1 MRFRYLLTSSCLA
14 ALAASSPTVGNAGP
28 WIPAPKEYSSEVR
41 VSLFSANDFHFAN
54 GGRREFAGGGHL
66 DERKLTLWNELG
78 WKKNMSAVIALPILN
93 VSRTL
98 GDGTSMTATG
108 AGDLLLGLRY
118 RLLGRGAGSR
128 SVMSLEVGW
137 KAPLGYDAGV
147 RHNRARLVQLDTTIV
162 ESYAP
167 WDSANVVRQLA
178 APRLGEGQQDL
189 QGVLL
194 FGLALPQWNGFVQG
208 TAGYRYRF
216 DEPNDQI
223 VLGAGL
229 GWWLTK
235 RLLISGHYDGTVA
248 MNEDEF
254 EADGYQEQL
263 VGPRLTVRVDDRFDM
278 FAGSMHSAG
287 AENAPHKDQV
297 YVGFT
302 MKQTGLDRYQGFL
315 GGTRTP

>member
-1 MRFRYLLTSSCLA
+1 MRFRFLLASSCLA
-14 ALAASSPTVGNAGP
+14 VLATLSPTAGNAGP
-28 WIPAPKEYSSEVR
+28 WILAPKDYSSEVR
-41 VSLFSANDFHFAN
+41 VSLYSANDFHLAN
-54 GGRREFAGGGHL
+54 GTRHAYAGGGNF

-98 GDGTSMTATG
+98 DDGTSMTATG

-118 RLLGRGAGSR
+118 RLMGGAASR
-128 SVMSLEVGW
+128 SAVSLELGW

-147 RHNRARLVQLDTTIV
+147 RHSRARLAELDTTV
-162 ESYAP
+162 LRNYAP
-167 WDSANVVRQLA
+167 WDSANIVRQLA

-189 QGVLL
+189 QGLL
-194 FGLALPQWNGFVQG
+194 RFGVAMPQWKGFFQG
-208 TAGYRYRF
+208 AAGYRYRF
-216 DEPNDQI
+216 DEPSDQI
-223 VLGAGL
+223 VLGADL
-229 GWWLTK
+229 GWWLTG
-235 RLLISGHYDGTVA
+235 RLLISGHYDGTIA

-254 EADGYQEQL
+254 DADGLQEQL

-302 MKQTGLDRYQGFL
+302 MKQTGLDRFQGFL